1 MEWLL
6 KFNCEF
12 DEGDDDLK
20 SNHGYIYPPEGY
32 SEPHTRVKGEDVWL
46 IDDTNKESM
55 KLLAM
60 FNYAVKAEFGEDGN
74 DDYGDHSESEITAS
88 LKANETLKTMGV
100 TDDEID
106 QFMKHYSIYD
116 YWPTT
121 EYDPH
126 NHEFELTLVPVKHQP
141 TEIDEDFLT
150 RLWK

>member
-12 DEGDDDLK
+12 DEGDDDIK

-32 SEPHTRVKGEDVWL
+32 SEPHTRIKGEDVWL
-46 IDDTNKESM
+46 IDDNNKESM

-60 FNYAVKAEFGEDGN
+60 FNYAVRAEFGENGN
-74 DDYGDHSESEITAS
+74 DDYGDHSESEITAV

-100 TDDEID
+100 TEAEID

-141 TEIDEDFLT
+141 TEIDEEFLT